1 LSLLQLRQPAKL
13 VELRLHD
20 TQAPPVV
27 EGLIDVLFPEHLSH
41 ISGWEH
47 DRQFTTL
54 QLRHFPES
62 NNWNPVLHF
71 VQDDEFVHV
80 WQFVIVVQVAVLL
93 PEPESVLLPE
103 FVCKIRIFC
112 LSSPFCMHL
121 KLPVPMDCKTKF
133 Y

>member
-1 LSLLQLRQPAKL
+1 LFLLQLTQPAKL
-13 VELRLHD
+13 VALRLHD

-27 EGLIDVLFPEHLSH
+27 DGLIDVLFPEHESH
-41 ISGWEH
+41 ISGKEH
-47 DRQFTTL
+47 DWQFTTL
-54 QLRHFPES
+54 QLKHFPEF
-62 NNWNPVLHF
+62 NNWNPVEHF

-103 FVCKIRIFC
+103 LVCKIRIFW
-112 LSSPFCMHL
+112 LASPVYMHS
-121 KLPVPMDCKTKF
+121 KLPVPVDCKTKF